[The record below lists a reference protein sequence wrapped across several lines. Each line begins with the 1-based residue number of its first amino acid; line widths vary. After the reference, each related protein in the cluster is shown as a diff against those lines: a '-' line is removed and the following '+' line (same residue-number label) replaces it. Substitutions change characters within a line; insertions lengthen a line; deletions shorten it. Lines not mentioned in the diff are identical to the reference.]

1 MGELRTLEG
10 EVTAYLPGKRGLV
23 NRCTLATPEGEI
35 VVKFPKEWAYRVT
48 QTIVVGERVQ
58 VRGKLKFDDDG
69 ETYLKATV
77 LLHLKATVN
86 AAQPLTVPLPVPPN
100 LPEPA
105 NSPEAASPTLPK
117 TRVLVCESSD
127 CCKRGARKLIR
138 NLEEAVERYGLADR
152 VQIRT
157 TGCMKHCKQ
166 GPNLMITPAKTRHTY
181 VDPAQAQELLLREL
195 LPKLE

>member
-10 EVTAYLPGKRGLV
+10 EVKAYLPGKRGLV
-23 NRCTLATPEGEI
+23 NRCTLATSEGEV

-48 QTIVVGERVQ
+48 ETIAVGERVQ

-86 AAQPLTVPLPVPPN
+86 AAQPMASPPSAPPS

-105 NSPEAASPTLPK
+105 YPPEVSPTLSK
-117 TRVLVCESSD
+117 TRVLVCESAD
-127 CCKRGARKLIR
+127 CCKRGARKLVR
-138 NLEEAVERYGLADR
+138 NLKEAVERYGLEER
-152 VQIRT
+152 VEIRA
-157 TGCMKHCKQ
+157 TGCMKRCKQ
-166 GPNLMITPAKTRHTY
+166 GPNLMITPSKTRHTD
-181 VDPAQAQELLLREL
+181 VDPAQAPELLLREL